1 MRLWPTAE
9 VNGENIMLADVAALH
24 GFDAAA
30 LERLSAVVVAPAPA
44 AGGSTR
50 IDVKQIRQA
59 LDGAR
64 LNLAEIT
71 ILGAARCDVS
81 STAPRPPSSPR
92 VDADEPSVRE
102 QEALRGSSPRPPHE
116 RTRSPRDGFLE
127 TRAVDRFNDPVAS
140 MREDSLSPDTL
151 EFALRSHIAAWTADL
166 GGRVDVRFGAAHRPA
181 LALRSPEC
189 RFVIRPRDA
198 TAERVGMVWFDV
210 EVQREDKPVQVV
222 PILAETTLLR
232 PVVVAARVINYG
244 QEITPRDIRVEER
257 PFRKLGDLGVT
268 EAAAAIG
275 AESRRALRPGDMLR
289 PRDLQSKPLVRRNE
303 LVTVWSRAG
312 GVVVHSTARA
322 MRQGWLG
329 DVIELRAEG
338 SESRFMGTVSG
349 PGTVTVSE
357 QATVLSRA
365 DGP

>member
-1 MRLWPTAE
+1 
-9 VNGENIMLADVAALH
+9 MLADVAALS
-24 GFDAAA
+24 GFDAATMD
-30 LERLSAVVVAPAPA
+30 RLSTLVIAPVPLS
-44 AGGSTR
+44 GGLRR
-50 IDVKQIRQA
+50 IDVEQVRLA
-59 LDGAR
+59 LDAAR

-71 ILGAARCDVS
+71 IMGAARCDVRA
-81 STAPRPPSSPR
+81 TAPPPPPAEISETTTNQDAAARGPAPR
-92 VDADEPSVRE
+92 FPGEGVHPARTALGSRHAADASHNASAP
-102 QEALRGSSPRPPHE
+102 
-116 RTRSPRDGFLE
+116 TRDHAP
-127 TRAVDRFNDPVAS
+127 
-140 MREDSLSPDTL
+140 SPDTL
-151 EFALRSHIAAWTADL
+151 EFALRNHIAAWTTDL

-181 LALRSPEC
+181 LALRSPDC

-198 TAERVGMVWFDV
+198 AVDHVGMVWFDV
-210 EVQREDKPVQVV
+210 EVQRDDKPVQIV
-222 PILAETTLLR
+222 PILAEITLLR

-244 QEITPRDIRVEER
+244 QEITPRDIRMEER
-257 PFRKLGDLGVT
+257 PFRKLDDLGVT
-268 EAAAAIG
+268 EASAAIG

-338 SESRFMGTVSG
+338 AESRFMGQVSG